1 MSKNLLQLFYKK
13 VQKKINLDE
22 KIFLAGANGMVG
34 NSIYRTLI
42 KKGYGNK
49 INGGEIY
56 SPNRKELDL
65 LDVNLV
71 KKWFEKHK
79 PSVVIIAAAKV
90 GGILANSKYPT
101 EFLLENLKIQT
112 NIIETSWRFG
122 VKRLIFLGSSCIYPK
137 LAEQPI
143 KEKYLLQGELETT
156 NQWYAIAKITGIKM
170 CEALRKQYGFDA
182 ISLMPTNLYG
192 PKDNY
197 HPQNSHVMAA
207 LIRKFYEASL
217 KKLPRVTCW
226 GSGSPY
232 REFLH
237 VDDLSDAILYILEN
251 FDTENDQNVEE
262 DLSLINIGTG
272 KDISIKELA
281 EKIAS
286 LTEYKG
292 EIYWDRSKPD
302 GTKKKQLDISRIRKL
317 GWEAK
322 IGLEEGILKTIESF
336 KKEHYAI

>member
-1 MSKNLLQLFYKK
+1 
-13 VQKKINLDE
+13 
-22 KIFLAGANGMVG
+22 
-34 NSIYRTLI
+34 
-42 KKGYGNK
+42 
-49 INGGEIY
+49 
-56 SPNRKELDL
+56 
-65 LDVNLV
+65 
-71 KKWFEKHK
+71 
-79 PSVVIIAAAKV
+79 
-90 GGILANSKYPT
+90 
-101 EFLLENLKIQT
+101 
-112 NIIETSWRFG
+112 
-122 VKRLIFLGSSCIYPK
+122 
-137 LAEQPI
+137 
-143 KEKYLLQGELETT
+143 
-156 NQWYAIAKITGIKM
+156 
-170 CEALRKQYGFDA
+170 
-182 ISLMPTNLYG
+182 MPTNLYG

-207 LIRKFYEASL
+207 LIRKFYEASQ
-217 KKLPRVTCW
+217 KNYPVTCW

-251 FDTENDQNVEE
+251 FDSENDQNVEE